1 MKNFKKLILMNVVSL
16 IVFILISIGV
26 KFTKLFTN
34 LDLYVSSMFSSVTS
48 SFLIMFS
55 KNIHF
60 IFDTT
65 SMVVISIIISIFL
78 LIKHSRKNAAFLSI
92 TMLADALIFL
102 ILKLLL
108 EIPRPISNFITETDF
123 SFPSG
128 HATTTVV
135 FFGILSYLIINKYK
149 NVNFEIALASFFMV
163 LLISFTRLYLGIHW
177 FSDVLGGIFLGEFIL
192 TGSLIIKHV
201 LENGR
206 S

>member
-1 MKNFKKLILMNVVSL
+1 MKNLKKLILMNVVSL

-92 TMLADALIFL
+92 TMLADALILL

>member
-92 TMLADALIFL
+92 TMLADALILL

>member
-1 MKNFKKLILMNVVSL
+1 MNVVSL

-92 TMLADALIFL
+92 TMLADALILL

>member
-1 MKNFKKLILMNVVSL
+1 MKIPKKLIWMNVISL
-16 IVFILISIGV
+16 IVFILILIGV
-26 KFTKLFTN
+26 KFTELFTN
-34 LDLYVSSMFSSVTS
+34 LDLYVNSLFFSVTN

-55 KNIHF
+55 KNIHI

-65 SMVVISIIISIFL
+65 IMVIISIIISVFL
-78 LIKHSRKNAAFLSI
+78 LIKHMKKEAAFLSI
-92 TMLADALIFL
+92 TMLADALILF
-102 ILKLLL
+102 ILKMLL
-108 EIPRPISNFITETDF
+108 EIPRPISNFVTETDF

-135 FFGILSYLIINKYK
+135 FFGVLSYLVLKKYK
-149 NVNFEIALASFFMV
+149 NVNLEITLASFFMV

-177 FSDVLGGIFLGEFIL
+177 FSDVLGGIFLGGFIL
-192 TGSLIIKHV
+192 TSSLIIKHV